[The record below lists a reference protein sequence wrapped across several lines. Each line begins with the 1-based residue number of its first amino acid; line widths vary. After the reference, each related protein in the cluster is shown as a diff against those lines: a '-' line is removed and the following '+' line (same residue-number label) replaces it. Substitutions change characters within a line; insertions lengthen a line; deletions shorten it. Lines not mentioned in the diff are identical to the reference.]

1 MMTFLKTLTATT
13 ILLGT
18 TAFSANATI
27 NPIEN
32 QTRYASKS
40 FLSANYS
47 DTNAIK
53 TQSAIGVAR
62 LSKGRLISTPLR
74 EQADWDNLSSQNAI
88 AYQPISVGGYLNNV
102 PAIDLNSTD
111 TTNKIDEIRLTAR
124 DQGLDYVIVYGFG
137 ADANWAGIGGQ
148 SLNET
153 GLEVP
158 AGTPAWQRGE
168 GKALLINTYTG
179 KVVGSAITGFDE
191 VEPGAEILARRMSA
205 MIGS

>member
-1 MMTFLKTLTATT
+1 MMTILKNTLTATL
-13 ILLGT
+13 LLGAT
-18 TAFSANATI
+18 TITANATVD
-27 NPIEN
+27 PLEN
-32 QTRYASKS
+32 QTRYATKS
-40 FLSANYS
+40 YLSASYN
-47 DTNAIK
+47 DANFIK

-74 EQADWDNLSSQNAI
+74 EQADWDNVTAQNTI
-88 AYQPISVGGYLNNV
+88 NYQPISVGGYLNNV
-102 PAIDLNSTD
+102 PAIDIDSTD

-137 ADANWAGIGGQ
+137 ADANWASIGGQ
-148 SLNET
+148 SLRET

-168 GKALLINTYTG
+168 GKALLINTYSG

-191 VEPGAEILARRMSA
+191 VEPGAETLAKRMNA
-205 MIGS
+205 MIKG